1 VPSSCFEAI
10 TNTAA
15 PGTKRLRSPVALAKI
30 GVVAST
36 NDQRMRRGKIGR
48 ERHAEEIVRHWLQSG
63 ANLLTA
69 ASVMLPTA
77 RARGN

>member
-1 VPSSCFEAI
+1 
-10 TNTAA
+10 
-15 PGTKRLRSPVALAKI
+15 
-30 GVVAST
+30 
-36 NDQRMRRGKIGR
+36 MRRGKIGR

-69 ASVMLPTA
+69 ASVVLPTA